1 MTPNPFQNS
10 DFEATVRL
18 DLDPVPDLPSTSL
31 SPLRRRHT
39 DGVAPASGVPLAL
52 PAMPVSVVVPAA
64 LSVKP
69 MPVPAPVAK
78 TPAVRALRLFVRGF
92 NAVEKKLLE
101 GTVRLSQ
108 RRLPRLELVSEH
120 EASAADLVM
129 IDGSDEQAVAWGES
143 QPWLA
148 HKTAIWV
155 DSRFERPG
163 HTLSRRPV
171 QWPLLPMMLARAL
184 EHGAT
189 ARPQR
194 APVSNCPAEAPAAQ
208 RSQNA
213 RHVLVVDDSLV
224 VRNQLRSLLE
234 ARGLQ
239 VSVAD
244 CVTAALAAVATQRF
258 SCALMDVLM
267 PDMDGYEGC
276 KRIKSLKASIGPLP
290 VVMLTSKSSPFD
302 RIRGK
307 MAGCDAYLTKPVE
320 PHDLFEVLARHIGT
334 IAAPVLPPAAA
345 ARRAAAPAWPSEPVS
360 SSHPPEL
367 RSIQWPRQY

>member
-1 MTPNPFQNS
+1 MTPDSFQHT
-10 DFEATVRL
+10 DFAATLRL
-18 DLDPVPDLPSTSL
+18 DLDPPPDSTFLSARRLTNVAAPPMVPMSVAPPAFLPAISPL
-31 SPLRRRHT
+31 SPT
-39 DGVAPASGVPLAL
+39 PTPA
-52 PAMPVSVVVPAA
+52 
-64 LSVKP
+64 
-69 MPVPAPVAK
+69 PVPALVAK
-78 TPAVRALRLFVRGF
+78 MPTVRSLRLFVRGF
-92 NAVEKKLLE
+92 NAIEKKLLE

-108 RRLPRLELVSEH
+108 RRLPRLELVPEH

-148 HKTAIWV
+148 RKTAIWV

-184 EHGAT
+184 EQGAA
-189 ARPQR
+189 ARPQ
-194 APVSNCPAEAPAAQ
+194 APVFVRPAEGSAIRHPQ
-208 RSQNA
+208 SA

-239 VSVAD
+239 VSVVD
-244 CVTAALAAVATQRF
+244 CVTAALAALATQRF

-276 KRIKSLKASIGPLP
+276 KRIKGLKASIGPLP

-320 PHDLFEVLARHIGT
+320 PHDLFEVLARHIGA
-334 IAAPVLPPAAA
+334 IAQPSAPAAA
-345 ARRAAAPAWPSEPVS
+345 TPRRTAPPASRSEPVS

-367 RSIQWPRQY
+367 RSIQWPKQY

>member
-1 MTPNPFQNS
+1 MTPVPFQLT
-10 DFEATVRL
+10 DFAATLPL
-18 DLDPVPDLPSTSL
+18 DLDPLSDST
-31 SPLRRRHT
+31 SPLRRRLT
-39 DGVAPASGVPLAL
+39 DVGAPPMVPMSATLPASPPLT
-52 PAMPVSVVVPAA
+52 
-64 LSVKP
+64 
-69 MPVPAPVAK
+69 PAPVSASFPVPVAK
-78 TPAVRALRLFVRGF
+78 PPSVRALRLFVRGF
-92 NAVEKKLLE
+92 NAVEKRLLE

-108 RRLPRLELVSEH
+108 RRLPRLELVPEH

-148 HKTAIWV
+148 RKTAIWV
-155 DSRFERPG
+155 DSRSERPG

-184 EHGAT
+184 EQGAT
-189 ARPQR
+189 ARPQ
-194 APVSNCPAEAPAAQ
+194 APVAEPPANASAVQ
-208 RSQNA
+208 RSQTA
-213 RHVLVVDDSLV
+213 RRVLVVDDSLV

-320 PHDLFEVLARHIGT
+320 PHDLFEVLAKHIGP
-334 IAAPVLPPAAA
+334 IAQPSAPAAA
-345 ARRAAAPAWPSEPVS
+345 TPRRTAPPASRSEPVS

-367 RSIQWPRQY
+367 RSIQWPKQY